1 MTDGPSFFN
10 LYRHN
15 FARIAVAVPRTH
27 VADPTSNAKET
38 IALMREGVTRIKVL
52 VFVLQGL
59 VTGFA
64 GVMLASR
71 MSLGDPKTSVGLEL
85 GVISAC
91 VLGGVS
97 LTGGVATISGVL
109 VGVLIMG
116 SVQDAMSLLNV
127 PTFYQYLIR
136 GGILLLAVFFDHL
149 RRSRRVR

>member
-1 MTDGPSFFN
+1 M
-10 LYRHN
+10 
-15 FARIAVAVPRTH
+15 
-27 VADPTSNAKET
+27 
-38 IALMREGVTRIKVL
+38 RIKIT
-52 VFVLQGL
+52 VFVLQA

-71 MSLGDPKTSVGLEL
+71 MSLGDPKTSVGSV

-116 SVQDAMSLLNV
+116 PCRM
-127 PTFYQYLIR
+127 R
-136 GGILLLAVFFDHL
+136 
-149 RRSRRVR
+149 